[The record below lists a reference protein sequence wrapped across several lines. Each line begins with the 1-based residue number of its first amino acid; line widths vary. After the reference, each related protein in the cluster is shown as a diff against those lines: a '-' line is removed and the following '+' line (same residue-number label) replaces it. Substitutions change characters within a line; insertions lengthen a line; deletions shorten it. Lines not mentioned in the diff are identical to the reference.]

1 MIAAVVTHSE
11 EIAARVVQQPEHAD
25 AADRKI
31 DRILAGKWGIPVML
45 LLLGLVLWLTIVGA
59 NYPSAWL
66 AAGFAQLK
74 LVLSRLLELLSA
86 PGWLESF
93 LLDGIYTVLTWV
105 IAVMLP
111 PMAIFFPLFTLL
123 EDFGICPVWR
133 FTWTVPF
140 SVPVPAASR
149 VSPCAW
155 DSAATPPA

>member
-11 EIAARVVQQPEHAD
+11 EIAARVVRQPEHAD

-93 LLDGIYTVLTWV
+93 LLDGIYTVLTGS
-105 IAVMLP
+105 LP
-111 PMAIFFPLFTLL
+111 
-123 EDFGICPVWR
+123 
-133 FTWTVPF
+133 
-140 SVPVPAASR
+140 
-149 VSPCAW
+149 
-155 DSAATPPA
+155 